1 MIPEVLNLA
10 DLALADAV
18 DDRVLQIRL
27 RAMSDAVQGEPD
39 DDSVAGV
46 EEAAPL
52 LVQSGY
58 CEGAYSWVLRDQ
70 LPDAESGRLGS
81 GPVLSTSS
89 SYAILISAASRPNRA
104 LAA

>member
-1 MIPEVLNLA
+1 
-10 DLALADAV
+10 
-18 DDRVLQIRL
+18 
-27 RAMSDAVQGEPD
+27 MSDAVQGEPD

-52 LVQSGY
+52 FVQSGY

-81 GPVLSTSS
+81 GPVLCATSS